1 VTGRRSAGRHEVAV
15 GLGAYGA
22 YLLARGLVWNDAGRA
37 RALRNARSIVD
48 IERRLRIDIERRVQE
63 VALRWPRAVD
73 VLNAGYA
80 VGNVGLAV
88 GWLIRLYARR
98 DPAFLAERRA
108 AVFAFCGALPVFAAF
123 PTAPPRMLDG
133 FVDTLAARG
142 LELDHPLL
150 VRFYNPI
157 AAFPSHHVAFACV
170 TGAALA
176 RRARRPLARAAW
188 RSYPAAVTLVVIAT
202 ANHFVVDAAAGA
214 ALGAVARRAV
224 R

>member
-1 VTGRRSAGRHEVAV
+1 VDRPISGRREIAI

-22 YLLARGLVWNDAGRA
+22 YLLVRGLVWNDAGRA
-37 RALRNARSIVD
+37 RALRNARHIAAL
-48 IERRLRIDIERRVQE
+48 ERRLHIDVERRVQE
-63 VALRWPRAVD
+63 LALRWPRAVD

-80 VGNVGLAV
+80 LGNVGLAV
-88 GWLIRLYARR
+88 GWLIRLFARR

-108 AVFAFCGALPVFAAF
+108 ALIAFCGALPVFAAF

-157 AAFPSHHVAFACV
+157 AAFPSHHVAFALV

-176 RRARRPLARAAW
+176 HRASGRFARTTW
-188 RSYPAAVTLVVIAT
+188 RAYPAAVTVVVIAT
-202 ANHFVVDAAAGA
+202 ANHFVLDAAAGA
-214 ALGAVARRAV
+214 ALGAVARRAA